1 MKLEKEKLPKLIEEL
16 KKLGAK
22 EENPPPH
29 ALSRLRLDNS
39 IITIYKSGSIVFGG
53 KETEE
58 AKKLVAFLVSRETD
72 RTPRI
77 GCDEAGKGE
86 FTGPLVLA
94 CIYADESA
102 INKLIELQ
110 VKDSKKLT
118 KSRILKLADE
128 IKKVCHG
135 AVSVITPQKY
145 NELYEKHKNANRL
158 MEEAYLKLINKL
170 FKKFKA
176 EKIVVD
182 RFSRTLEKKLK
193 ENFPDKEIEVI
204 PRADEKDIVV
214 AAASIVAKA
223 ERLKFM
229 EKLSKEA
236 GFTLPE
242 GNLKNRELLEKIPPH
257 LHHKFFKTHFN
268 VGEKDER

>member
-1 MKLEKEKLPKLIEEL
+1 MKLEREKLQNLISEL
-16 KKLGAK
+16 KKLGAR
-22 EENPPPH
+22 EENPPPY

-39 IITIYKSGSIVFGG
+39 IITIYNSGSIVFGG

-86 FTGPLVLA
+86 FVGPLVLA
-94 CIYADESA
+94 CIYGDENA
-102 INKLIELQ
+102 INKLIEMQ

-118 KSRILKLADE
+118 KKRILKLADE

-145 NELYEKHKNANRL
+145 NELYEKYKNANRL
-158 MEEAYLKLINKL
+158 MEEAYLKLIDKL
-170 FKKFKA
+170 IKKFKA
-176 EKIVVD
+176 EKIIVD
-182 RFSRTLEKKLK
+182 KFSKTFEKKLK
-193 ENFPDKEIEVI
+193 EKFPNKEIEVI
-204 PRADEKDIVV
+204 PKADEKDIVV

-236 GFTLPE
+236 GFALPE
-242 GNLKNRELLEKIPPH
+242 GNLQNRELLEKIPPH

-268 VGEKDER
+268 VGEKNER